1 MESKLQQKG
10 RANQVNKTDADASYP
25 SFISLQKTE
34 YDIFSYITHFID
46 KDLTFTY
53 DEDRLLHTSKLT
65 LYNVTRS
72 SSGTYKCCVRCQK
85 GSFSKSINLKIVSNE
100 EGRSIANLV
109 NRHLRYTYLRI
120 YYYVFIN

>member
-10 RANQVNKTDADASYP
+10 RANQVNKTDEDASYP

-72 SSGTYKCCVRCQK
+72 SSGTYKCRV

-109 NRHLRYTYLRI
+109 NRHLRYT
-120 YYYVFIN
+120 